1 MNGQEILELRGRWT
15 TVRWGENRQDIIDA
29 GDNLC
34 TALGST
40 VLERGR
46 MTTLLERTGVYTP
59 EEINDYIEKGVD
71 PDE

>member
-1 MNGQEILELRGRWT
+1 MNGQEIHEMRSRWT
-15 TVRWGENRQDIIDA
+15 TVRWGNNKYDTIDA
-29 GDNLC
+29 GDKLC

-59 EEINDYIEKGVD
+59 EEIYNYIEMGID